1 MKPKISRN
9 IKDIESFMAEL
20 DELGNDMKAAVKEMP
35 IEDIRNGCRP
45 GVYAYITAASIV
57 SGLKDY
63 FKSPDLSLDDVI
75 LGCVLGVAEQFNDR
89 EETKH

>member
-1 MKPKISRN
+1 MKLKTSSN

-20 DELGNDMKAAVKEMP
+20 DELGNDMKSAVKEVP
-35 IEDIRNGCRP
+35 IDDVRDGGRP
-45 GVYAYITAASIV
+45 AVYAYITAASIV
-57 SGLKDY
+57 SGLDDY

>member
-1 MKPKISRN
+1 MQNK

-20 DELGNDMKAAVKEMP
+20 DELGNDMKAAVKEVP
-35 IEDIRNGCRP
+35 IDDVRDGGRP

-57 SGLKDY
+57 LGIQDY

-75 LGCVLGVAEQFNDR
+75 LGCVIDVAQQFNDS
-89 EETKH
+89 EETMH

>member
-1 MKPKISRN
+1 MQNK
-9 IKDIESFMAEL
+9 IKDIGAFMAEL
-20 DELGNDMKAAVKEMP
+20 DELGNDMKAALKE
-35 IEDIRNGCRP
+35 ISIDDVRDGGRP

-57 SGLKDY
+57 SGLDDY

>member
-20 DELGNDMKAAVKEMP
+20 DELGNDMKAAVKEVP
-35 IEDIRNGCRP
+35 IDDVRDGGRP

-57 SGLKDY
+57 LGLEDY
-63 FKSPDLSLDDVI
+63 FKSPDLSLEDVI

>member
-1 MKPKISRN
+1 MSNN

-20 DELGNDMKAAVKEMP
+20 DELGNDMKAAVKEVP
-35 IEDIRNGCRP
+35 IDNVREGGRP

-57 SGLKDY
+57 LALEDY

-75 LGCVLGVAEQFNDR
+75 LGCVIDVAQQFNDN
-89 EETKH
+89 EKTMH

>member
-1 MKPKISRN
+1 MKLKTSSN

-20 DELGNDMKAAVKEMP
+20 NELGNDMKSAVKEMP
-35 IEDIRNGCRP
+35 IDNVRDGGRP

-57 SGLKDY
+57 LGLQDY

-75 LGCVLGVAEQFNDR
+75 LGCVIDVAQQFNDS
-89 EETKH
+89 EETMH

>member
-1 MKPKISRN
+1 MSNN

-20 DELGNDMKAAVKEMP
+20 DELGNDMKAAVKEVP
-35 IEDIRNGCRP
+35 IDNVREGGRP

-57 SGLKDY
+57 LALEDY

-75 LGCVLGVAEQFNDR
+75 LGCVIDVAQQFNDNKK
-89 EETKH
+89 TMH